1 MAEIMEE
8 KKELTPAETAA
19 PASPETPAKKPEKST
34 ADKKKRRRTIRRI
47 VALVV
52 VAALIAGGVKFFKK
66 KDGSS
71 EVGMA
76 TVSYGAISSE
86 VDGSGLVKAKNSE
99 TISLTTAGT
108 VMDVFVEEGQKV
120 EQGDPLFTIDS
131 PNAATEVQKARDEV
145 EGYQK
150 QINTLQK
157 DIAGL
162 NLSPSYAGK
171 LMDVVTLNPGDE
183 ISKGTKVAVLADDTR
198 MRLEQYYSYAY
209 AGELK
214 AGQKVQVSIPA
225 LMTTVEGTVEAVH
238 MVSRI
243 TPEGS
248 KLFSAEI
255 VIPNEGVLAKDMVA
269 TATTIVNGDTVY
281 PYEAAKLQYYRV
293 GDLNST
299 VSGTVISSNL
309 VDYLA
314 VTPGQVLVRIDGE
327 DSETE
332 IFTAQ
337 QNLEEAQK
345 KLEAAQ
351 KNLDNCNA
359 VAPISGQVIG
369 LSVTPGQELQANSTL
384 VTISDTSTVIISATV
399 DERNISYIKTGMSV
413 NLDQWGERDVLGRVS
428 GVAVRAVAAACGV
441 RLPKVVKELPAQA
454 VDTLAVAGH
463 RLQALVVAPLYA
475 RGVLL
480 RKLLRAAIFD
490 EKACGLHVILGKE
503 QDAVGVRAVASCAPC
518 LLIVSLETFGH
529 IIMDDEADV
538 RLVNAHA
545 EGVCRDHDGFA
556 VELKIVLILPPLLVR
571 QPRVVARGGDAALAQ
586 PLAHALDG
594 GAGRAVDDAAP
605 LPPLV
610 DEGSE
615 GGELVFR
622 ALYIEIKVRAV
633 KTCHDAVGRLQ
644 REQAQDVCLHLRCC
658 RGGVGRDDG
667 TARQGIHKIGDA
679 EIARAEILSPLRNA
693 VRFVHGEKRHV
704 HLLHEREK
712 TVRLQPLGCNI
723 DELVGALA
731 RAGVHG
737 ADLLAR
743 EGAINVGRGH
753 AHTL

>member
-8 KKELTPAETAA
+8 KKELTQAEAAVPAAEPA
-19 PASPETPAKKPEKST
+19 PAAKKPGKSP
-34 ADKKKRRRTIRRI
+34 ADKKKRRRLIRRI
-47 VALVV
+47 IALVV
-52 VAALIAGGVKFFKK
+52 VIALIVGCVLFFKK
-66 KDGSS
+66 KGGASS
-71 EVGMA
+71 EVG
-76 TVSYGAISSE
+76 TGVVEYGSITSV

-108 VMDVFVEEGQKV
+108 VMDVFVEEGQQV

-131 PNAATEVQKARDEV
+131 PNAATEVQKARDAV

-183 ISKGTKVAVLADDTR
+183 ISKGTKVATLADDTR

-269 TATTIVNGDTVY
+269 TATATVNGETVY
-281 PYEAAKLQYYRV
+281 PYEAAKLEYYRV

-299 VSGTVISSNL
+299 VSGTVISSSL
-309 VDYLA
+309 VDYLS
-314 VTPGQVLVRIDGE
+314 VKPGQVLVRIDGE

-351 KNLDNCNA
+351 KNLDNCSA

-369 LSVTPGQELQANSTL
+369 LSVTQGQELAANTTL
-384 VTISDTSTVIISATV
+384 VTISDTSTVTISATV

-413 NLDQWGERDVLGRVS
+413 NLDQWGTSAFGTVETVS
-428 GVAVRAVAAACGV
+428 LSSTVNNGVASYPITISADNTEGTLQVNSYVNYEIQASQNDNCLLVPIQAVRTVGLDDGSSAT
-441 RLPKVVKELPAQA
+441 VVYVQADSQPDNALELPYQDEEIPAGFYPVQ
-454 VDTLAVAGH
+454 VEIGIQDTYNV
-463 RLQALVVAPLYA
+463 
-475 RGVLL
+475 
-480 RKLLRAAIFD
+480 
-490 EKACGLHVILGKE
+490 
-503 QDAVGVRAVASCAPC
+503 
-518 LLIVSLETFGH
+518 
-529 IIMDDEADV
+529 
-538 RLVNAHA
+538 
-545 EGVCRDHDGFA
+545 
-556 VELKIVLILPPLLVR
+556 
-571 QPRVVARGGDAALAQ
+571 
-586 PLAHALDG
+586 
-594 GAGRAVDDAAP
+594 
-605 LPPLV
+605 
-610 DEGSE
+610 
-615 GGELVFR
+615 
-622 ALYIEIKVRAV
+622 EIKS
-633 KTCHDAVGRLQ
+633 GLN
-644 REQAQDVCLHLRCC
+644 E
-658 RGGVGRDDG
+658 
-667 TARQGIHKIGDA
+667 GD
-679 EIARAEILSPLRNA
+679 
-693 VRFVHGEKRHV
+693 
-704 HLLHEREK
+704 
-712 TVRLQPLGCNI
+712 TVYTQMMTTEAWG
-723 DELVGALA
+723 
-731 RAGVHG
+731 
-737 ADLLAR
+737 
-743 EGAINVGRGH
+743 
-753 AHTL
+753 

>member
-1 MAEIMEE
+1 MEE
-8 KKELTPAETAA
+8 KKELTQAEAAVPAAE
-19 PASPETPAKKPEKST
+19 PALAAKKPGKSP
-34 ADKKKRRRTIRRI
+34 ADKKKRRRLIRRI
-47 VALVV
+47 IALVV
-52 VAALIAGGVKFFKK
+52 VIALIVGCVLFFKK
-66 KDGSS
+66 KGGASS
-71 EVGMA
+71 EVGTA
-76 TVSYGAISSE
+76 DVTYGSITSV

-108 VMDVFVEEGQKV
+108 VMDVFVEEGQQV

-183 ISKGTKVAVLADDTR
+183 ISKGTKVATLADDTR

-269 TATTIVNGDTVY
+269 TATATVNGETVY
-281 PYEAAKLQYYRV
+281 PYEAAKLEYYRV

-299 VSGTVISSNL
+299 VSGTVISSSL
-309 VDYLA
+309 VDYLS
-314 VTPGQVLVRIDGE
+314 VKPGQVLVRIDGE

-351 KNLDNCNA
+351 KNLDNCSA

-369 LSVTPGQELQANSTL
+369 LSVTQGQELAANTTL
-384 VTISDTSTVIISATV
+384 VTISDTSTVTISATV

-413 NLDQWGERDVLGRVS
+413 NLDQWGTSAFGTVETVS
-428 GVAVRAVAAACGV
+428 LSSTVNNGVASYPITISADNTEGTLQVNSYVNYEIQASQNDNCLMVPIQAVRTVGLEDGSSAT
-441 RLPKVVKELPAQA
+441 VVYVKADSQPDNALELPYQ
-454 VDTLAVAGH
+454 DEEIPAGFYPV
-463 RLQALVVAPLYA
+463 Q
-475 RGVLL
+475 
-480 RKLLRAAIFD
+480 
-490 EKACGLHVILGKE
+490 
-503 QDAVGVRAVASCAPC
+503 
-518 LLIVSLETFGH
+518 
-529 IIMDDEADV
+529 
-538 RLVNAHA
+538 
-545 EGVCRDHDGFA
+545 
-556 VELKIVLILPPLLVR
+556 VELGIQDTYNV
-571 QPRVVARGGDAALAQ
+571 
-586 PLAHALDG
+586 
-594 GAGRAVDDAAP
+594 
-605 LPPLV
+605 
-610 DEGSE
+610 
-615 GGELVFR
+615 
-622 ALYIEIKVRAV
+622 EIKSGLNEGDTVYTQMV
-633 KTCHDAVGRLQ
+633 S
-644 REQAQDVCLHLRCC
+644 DVATSW
-658 RGGVGRDDG
+658 G
-667 TARQGIHKIGDA
+667 
-679 EIARAEILSPLRNA
+679 
-693 VRFVHGEKRHV
+693 
-704 HLLHEREK
+704 
-712 TVRLQPLGCNI
+712 
-723 DELVGALA
+723 
-731 RAGVHG
+731 
-737 ADLLAR
+737 
-743 EGAINVGRGH
+743 
-753 AHTL
+753 

>member
-1 MAEIMEE
+1 MEE
-8 KKELTPAETAA
+8 KKELTQAEAAVPAAEPA
-19 PASPETPAKKPEKST
+19 PAAKKPGKSP
-34 ADKKKRRRTIRRI
+34 ADKKKRRRLIRRI
-47 VALVV
+47 IALVV
-52 VAALIAGGVKFFKK
+52 VIALIVGCVLFFKK
-66 KDGSS
+66 KGGASS
-71 EVGMA
+71 EVGTA
-76 TVSYGAISSE
+76 DVSYGSINSV

-108 VMDVFVEEGQKV
+108 VMDVFVEEGQQG
-120 EQGDPLFTIDS
+120 EQGGPLFTIDS

-183 ISKGTKVAVLADDTR
+183 ISKGTKVATLADDTR

-269 TATTIVNGDTVY
+269 TATVTVNGETVY
-281 PYEAAKLQYYRV
+281 PYEAAKLEYYRV

-299 VSGTVISSNL
+299 VSGTVISSSL
-309 VDYLA
+309 VDYLS
-314 VTPGQVLVRIDGE
+314 VKPGQVLVRIDGE

-369 LSVTPGQELQANSTL
+369 LSVTQGQELQANSTL

-413 NLDQWGERDVLGRVS
+413 NLDQWGTSAFGTVETVS
-428 GVAVRAVAAACGV
+428 LSSTVNNGVASYPITISADNTEGTLQVNSYVNYEIQASQNDNCLMVPIQAVRTVGLDDGSSAT
-441 RLPKVVKELPAQA
+441 VVYVQADSQPDNALELPYQ
-454 VDTLAVAGH
+454 DEEIPAGFYPV
-463 RLQALVVAPLYA
+463 Q
-475 RGVLL
+475 
-480 RKLLRAAIFD
+480 
-490 EKACGLHVILGKE
+490 
-503 QDAVGVRAVASCAPC
+503 
-518 LLIVSLETFGH
+518 
-529 IIMDDEADV
+529 
-538 RLVNAHA
+538 
-545 EGVCRDHDGFA
+545 
-556 VELKIVLILPPLLVR
+556 VELGIQDTYNV
-571 QPRVVARGGDAALAQ
+571 
-586 PLAHALDG
+586 
-594 GAGRAVDDAAP
+594 
-605 LPPLV
+605 
-610 DEGSE
+610 
-615 GGELVFR
+615 
-622 ALYIEIKVRAV
+622 EIKS
-633 KTCHDAVGRLQ
+633 GLN
-644 REQAQDVCLHLRCC
+644 E
-658 RGGVGRDDG
+658 
-667 TARQGIHKIGDA
+667 GD
-679 EIARAEILSPLRNA
+679 
-693 VRFVHGEKRHV
+693 
-704 HLLHEREK
+704 
-712 TVRLQPLGCNI
+712 TVYTQMMTTEAWG
-723 DELVGALA
+723 
-731 RAGVHG
+731 
-737 ADLLAR
+737 
-743 EGAINVGRGH
+743 
-753 AHTL
+753 